1 MTDDT
6 DYYKVIATQYSPL
19 ELNEFD
25 LYVIWHS
32 YVVYPKGER
41 DVPETASGLP
51 GMPKPIHP

>member
-6 DYYKVIATQYSPL
+6 KYYQVIATQYSPL

-32 YVVYPKGER
+32 YFVYPKGAR

-51 GMPKPIHP
+51 RMRGPIHP